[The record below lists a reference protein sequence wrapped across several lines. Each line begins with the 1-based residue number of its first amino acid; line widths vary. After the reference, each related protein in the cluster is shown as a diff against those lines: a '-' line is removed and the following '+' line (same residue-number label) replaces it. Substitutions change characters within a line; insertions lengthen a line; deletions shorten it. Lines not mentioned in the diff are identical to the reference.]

1 MKRTPINLIQ
11 KAIKTQW
18 FLVQPGDPDW
28 TGEQWVYSRRPK
40 GGDCLY
46 DSIEMDKG
54 RAIGKEQPKVML
66 IGLLTECGYSS
77 ADISDVIYCGV
88 TKVEAGKNIERYR
101 KAYNAIQKQAVEL
114 MMEYAGIFSELK
126 PYSYK
131 RWIMTYLRVI
141 EFINQNTN
149 TIKIEKPW

>member
-1 MKRTPINLIQ
+1 MKRTPIEIIQ

-28 TGEQWVYSRRPK
+28 TGEPWVYSRRPK

-46 DSIEMDKG
+46 DSIEMPKG

-66 IGLLTECGYSS
+66 IGLLTDCGYSS
-77 ADISDVIYCGV
+77 TDISDVIYCGA
-88 TKVEAGKNIERYR
+88 TRIEAGRNIDRYR
-101 KAYNAIQKQAVEL
+101 RTYNAIQKRAVEL
-114 MMEYAGIFSELK
+114 MMEYANDFSRLK
-126 PYSYK
+126 PDAYK
-131 RWIMTYLRVI
+131 RWVMTYLRVI
-141 EFINQNTN
+141 EYVNRNTN

>member
-1 MKRTPINLIQ
+1 MRTPINLIQ

-18 FLVQPGDPDW
+18 FLIQPTDPDW
-28 TGEQWVYSRRPK
+28 DGEPWVYSRRSK

-54 RAIGKEQPKVML
+54 RSIGKEQPKIML
-66 IGLLTECGYSS
+66 VGLLTDCGYSS
-77 ADISDVIYCGV
+77 ADISDVIYCGA
-88 TKVEAGKNIERYR
+88 TRIEAVKNIERYR
-101 KAYNAIQKQAVEL
+101 RTYNAIQKQSVEL
-114 MMEYAGIFSELK
+114 MMEYTGKFKALK
-126 PYSYK
+126 PNAYK

-149 TIKIEKPW
+149 TVKIEKPW